1 VRAGLASQAC
11 PTTTCMKGGLEMAI
25 DGTVRRAALGGIAA
39 SLVIGLAAC
48 GSAVAG
54 AGGSAQHA
62 APKPAATLINPG
74 GPLVPATMLR
84 HPVLCTEI
92 PRLTRLVFIRT
103 GWPLTPKYV
112 HEALPSGFTVRDA
125 ATVRQIATTL
135 CSLPPVKAGWMSCPN
150 LGGSR
155 YWGSYRLYFAAP
167 GRPIPTVGIELSG
180 CRVVT
185 GLGPVRSWATSTGLE
200 QELSHGFG
208 GLRAGPPFA
217 CPPGA
222 MCPRQTPP
230 AG

>member
-1 VRAGLASQAC
+1 MV
-11 PTTTCMKGGLEMAI
+11 T

-62 APKPAATLINPG
+62 APKPAATQLNPG
-74 GPLVPATMLR
+74 GPMVPVTMMR

-125 ATVRQIATTL
+125 ATVRRIATTL
-135 CSLPPVKAGWMSCPN
+135 CTLPPVKAGWMSCPN

-155 YWGSYRLYFAAP
+155 YWGNYRLYFAAP

-180 CRVVT
+180 CRLVT
-185 GLGPVRSWATSTGLE
+185 GLGPVRSWATSRGLE

-208 GLRAGPPFA
+208 GLRPGPPFA

-230 AG
+230 MS